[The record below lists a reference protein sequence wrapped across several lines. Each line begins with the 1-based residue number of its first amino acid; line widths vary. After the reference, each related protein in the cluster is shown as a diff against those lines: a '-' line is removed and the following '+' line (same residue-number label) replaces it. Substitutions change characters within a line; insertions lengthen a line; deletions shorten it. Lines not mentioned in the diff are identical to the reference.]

1 MSVDTKSRS
10 VLSELK
16 KPLIQPAPTPVPDA
30 LEQRL
35 LGVATAARPQTV
47 VEPPPPPSPAAAAP
61 VQDFAPPVAE
71 PPSARRSKLPTVPVT
86 FHLPVR
92 LRDRIKVTAQ
102 AQQRTMLEIAV
113 EALEGYLE
121 RHPVSEQDVRRLL
134 GL

>member
-1 MSVDTKSRS
+1 MSDQSKPRS

-16 KPLIQPAPTPVPDA
+16 KPLIQPTSAVNPE

-35 LGVATAARPQTV
+35 LGGDRLPPPAPPAP
-47 VEPPPPPSPAAAAP
+47 EPP
-61 VQDFAPPVAE
+61 PPVAE
-71 PPSARRSKLPTVPVT
+71 PRAKGKAPTVPVT

-92 LRDRIKVTAQ
+92 LRDRIKITAQ

-113 EALEGYLE
+113 EAFESYLD
-121 RHPVSEQDVRRLL
+121 RHPVSEQDLRRLL